1 MGVAGG
7 TGRTRSCQTQTL
19 DCCAAVKEG
28 QQAASKL
35 RLARMA
41 RMHSGGK
48 GQSGSTRPF
57 VESPPEWSETD
68 KKTIEELIIKYA
80 REGLSTSQIGI
91 TLRDQHAIPD
101 VKLAT
106 GERITAILSRN
117 EITAQYPEDMMN
129 LMRQA
134 QRIIDHLGAGNR
146 KDIHNRRQLELTE
159 SRLRRLAKYYRDTG
173 RISSDWTYKRDQLR
187 LMVE

>member
-1 MGVAGG
+1 
-7 TGRTRSCQTQTL
+7 
-19 DCCAAVKEG
+19 
-28 QQAASKL
+28 
-35 RLARMA
+35 MA

-106 GERITAILSRN
+106 GKN
-117 EITAQYPEDMMN
+117 
-129 LMRQA
+129 
-134 QRIIDHLGAGNR
+134 NR
-146 KDIHNRRQLELTE
+146 DF
-159 SRLRRLAKYYRDTG
+159 
-173 RISSDWTYKRDQLR
+173 IS
-187 LMVE
+187 E